1 METVRLYRLSGI
13 ETLRER
19 FRAVRVITNT
29 YGAPLSDEDITL
41 WLVNLFTGASGFTV
55 DIWNKL
61 NINGLTEESFVDD
74 INVGTR
80 ISGGMNFYNML
91 QDKISNKEINSTE
104 DFREFVTYFKNDVLT
119 ELESK
124 ALLDQ
129 FILNKYSIEQISQE
143 VPTVDLDSQVY
154 VHYPYDSE
162 TDVLAVY
169 DLDSGVIV
177 KTIKGSEHEPVIE
190 EDKTAESVMSQKQ
203 LEDMEHQAKK
213 ETEELQ
219 ELMKRDKAVDS
230 ENKTIEGSEDK
241 VESVA
246 HFGPT
251 VKKEDRKEFD
261 FSTAQDLVLYDK
273 QLKSKYIEIYII
285 GAKKYGVLGIG
296 KLYETGR
303 VFVYNDLGGGTWYSN
318 LSSAYREL
326 CTQKI
331 GEFVSCNYFKSTCDI
346 EGMAVD
352 NYRGNESYKQLHV
365 MDVIQNYCLFRVDFT
380 PIAKGL
386 GTIELRSDELNK
398 YVKIKDI
405 DSAFCT
411 YENNYNYD
419 SGWYTLYYIIEKMCK
434 DMKCAINKFRVE
446 AILKT
451 FKPSD
456 MRFSLSDLITIGYE
470 KVIDGITEFIPDSE
484 FMF

>member
-1 METVRLYRLSGI
+1 MEAVRLYRLSGI

-61 NINGLTEESFVDD
+61 NIKGLTEESFVED

-80 ISGGMNFYNML
+80 ISGGIYFYNML
-91 QDKISNKEINSTE
+91 QDKISNKEINSKE

-129 FILNKYSIEQISQE
+129 FILDRYNIEQISQE

-190 EDKTAESVMSQKQ
+190 EDQTAESVMSQKQ

-230 ENKTIEGSEDK
+230 ENKTESSENK

-261 FSTAQDLVLYDK
+261 FSNAQELVLYDK

-285 GAKKYGVLGIG
+285 GVKKYGVLGTG

-303 VFVYNDLGGGTWYSN
+303 VFVYNDFGSGTWYNN

-326 CTQKI
+326 CNQKL

-352 NYRGNESYKQLHV
+352 NYRGNESYKQLNV
-365 MDVIQNYCLFRVDFT
+365 MDVIQNYCLFSVDFT

-386 GTIELRSDELNK
+386 GNIELRSDELNK

-405 DSAFCT
+405 DSGHCT
-411 YENNYNYD
+411 YENDYNYN
-419 SGWYTLYYIIEKMCK
+419 SGWYTLYYITEKMCK
-434 DMKCAINKFRVE
+434 DMRCAINKFRVE

-456 MRFSLSDLITIGYE
+456 MRFSLSDLITIEYE
-470 KVIDGITEFIPDSE
+470 RVIGGITHFVPDYEFG
-484 FMF
+484 F